1 MGDTPIPVVKY
12 ELTTMATS
20 DNLKIRS
27 FIALPIPDPVT
38 DVLRGTIKNLDD
50 GIGERIR
57 WVRPEGIHLTL
68 KFMGDIDVK
77 VINELV
83 SLLPAVANGFAP
95 FELTMAELGCFP
107 NNRSPRVLWAGVKGN
122 LSALRDLHIAIDSL
136 VGNIGLPREQR
147 EFSPHLTLG
156 RVNRNLSESHLQQIG
171 QLVETTNLPD
181 KPSWTNQTVDLMRTE
196 LDPAGSRHYL
206 VDSFPLLS

>member
-1 MGDTPIPVVKY
+1 
-12 ELTTMATS
+12 MATS
-20 DNLKIRS
+20 NNLKIRS
-27 FIALPIPDPVT
+27 FIALPIPDPVR
-38 DVLRGTIKNLDD
+38 DVLQGTIKTLDD

-107 NNRSPRVLWAGVKGN
+107 NNRRPKVLWAGVKGN
-122 LSALRDLHIAIDSL
+122 LSTLRDLHIAIDSL
-136 VGNIGLPREQR
+136 VGNVGLPREQR
-147 EFSPHLTLG
+147 GFSPHLTLG
-156 RVNRNLSESHLQQIG
+156 RVNRNLSENHIRHIG
-171 QLVETTNLPD
+171 ELIKTTNLPD
-181 KPSWTNQTVDLMRTE
+181 NPSWINPTINLMRTE

-206 VDSFPLLS
+206 VKSFPLPS